1 MNEDQFIIP
10 PEFEEYASAVTQNEP
25 EIARKIAE
33 ATRTELEYSE
43 MLTGKV
49 EGRMLNMLVSLSGA
63 RRILEVGLFTGYS
76 AYMMA
81 SALPENGK
89 LISLEMNERYR
100 DIADRF
106 LSQSEH
112 YKKIE
117 ILMGNALDTIGTL
130 EGSFDL
136 IFLDADKEHYPE
148 YYDLLMPRL
157 NAGGILIVDNALW
170 YGEVVQPED
179 RKAVAIDRLN
189 HTIREDDRVENV
201 VLTVRDGVHVVRK
214 KKY

>member
-1 MNEDQFIIP
+1 MNEDQYIIT
-10 PEFEEYASAVTQNEP
+10 PEIEEYATVVTQNEP

-33 ATRTELEYSE
+33 ATRNELQYSE

-81 SALPENGK
+81 SALPEDGE
-89 LISLEMNERYR
+89 LISLEMNERYKT
-100 DIADRF
+100 IADRF
-106 LSQSEH
+106 LSQSKH
-112 YKKIE
+112 YPKIE
-117 ILMGNALDTIGTL
+117 ILMGNALETISTL
-130 EGSFDL
+130 NGSFDL

-148 YYDLLMPRL
+148 YYDLLMPKL
-157 NAGGILIVDNALW
+157 NTGGVLVVDNALW

-189 HTIREDDRVENV
+189 HTIREDERVENV
-201 VLTVRDGVHVVRK
+201 LLTVRDGVHLVRK
-214 KKY
+214 KK